1 LVGSTVTT
9 RGIVTAAYPTGGYN
23 GFYIQT
29 PGTGGN
35 IDLASHTASD
45 AIFVFG
51 SAATAKVEKGDYVEV
66 TGPVSEY
73 NFLTEITAAAD
84 SVR

>member
-1 LVGSTVTT
+1 GAVVPIRDIQGTGATSPLVGSTVTT

-29 PGTGGN
+29 PGTGGD
-35 IDLASHTASD
+35 IDLATHTASD

-51 SAATAKVEKGDYVEV
+51 SAATAK
-66 TGPVSEY
+66 
-73 NFLTEITAAAD
+73 
-84 SVR
+84 